1 MEPQKRFGKGRGL
14 ERALEKDRCYPA
26 HKLFTSRSPAP
37 AIVAL
42 PRPLPG
48 VAVFAL
54 GDWCQTMQR
63 SVMILVIA
71 LSLTGCG
78 APDPATTLPTA
89 VIATEAPRATAT
101 TAPTEAPVLTNTP
114 APTATPA
121 PTNTPAPSTTPSPI
135 PATPVP
141 PVVFSGKGQTVTDP
155 FTPPGSINRVTFTH
169 QGRRNFI
176 VQVFGSTGSEGSM
189 VNEIGNYQGIRP
201 LLADEDQYY
210 FEVNADGAWTIRVE
224 AITADPDAA
233 HGISG
238 KGDYVS
244 GLFEPSAT
252 GPVAYNLTHSG
263 TRNFIVNLYC
273 AGGEDGVEN
282 EIGKVDGSVVVRFK
296 DGPCF
301 WDVQADGD
309 WTITPK

>member
-1 MEPQKRFGKGRGL
+1 V
-14 ERALEKDRCYPA
+14 RALEKDRCYPA
-26 HKLFTSRSPAP
+26 HKLVTSRSPAP

-42 PRPLPG
+42 PRPLAG

-54 GDWCQTMQR
+54 GDWSQTMQR
-63 SVMILVIA
+63 SFMILVIA

-101 TAPTEAPVLTNTP
+101 TAPTEAPVPTNTP

-121 PTNTPAPSTTPSPI
+121 PTNTPAPSATPSPI
-135 PATPVP
+135 PATATPVP
-141 PVVFSGKGQTVTDP
+141 PVVITGKGQTVTDP
-155 FTPPGSINRVTFTH
+155 FTPPGSINRVTFAH

-201 LLADEDQYY
+201 LLADEDRYY

-224 AITADPDAA
+224 AITAEPDAA

-282 EIGKVDGSVVVRFK
+282 AIGKVDGSVVVRFK